1 MIFSLLYIVVA
12 VIVYNYAGTSM
23 AGLALCIMGVSNLS
37 LQLWK
42 KRYSLDALISPL
54 LAVILGVCAFFI
66 PDFIIIKLY
75 PLLISLVFLLF
86 FFYAVI
92 TKKYPLIGW
101 VEKFKK
107 RPLSNQETIDIKKS
121 HIFWVIV
128 LGINTLIHLYFV
140 LYGSVNAWA
149 LYSFAGWYLY
159 FGMAIIIQLS
169 FVHRETLSR
178 WFKNIWGYGLF
189 VLSIAIAFIFGVSS
203 YYISKILSK
212 PKPHIIFQRIV
223 ARMFRFFFRNS
234 PGVKK
239 LSLIKSDAIKND
251 KPYIYIA
258 SHQSWLDYPLMGAY
272 IVDLYHLT
280 NKKKAFAWYLRFTA
294 RLLGVIDGIGNQA
307 LYILLQK
314 LRNGSNVLIFPEGS
328 RSVDGKIGNF
338 KNGAFAL
345 SIKSDIEVVPVLIS
359 GTKLLVKKGSLNW
372 LANKNVTIEVQMLPP
387 VKANAKEDVSS
398 FANRVRAMMIA
409 SQKNHND

>member
-12 VIVYNYAGTSM
+12 VIVYNYGGTSM
-23 AGLALCIMGVSNLS
+23 AGLALCIMGVANLS
-37 LQLWK
+37 FQLWK

-128 LGINTLIHLYFV
+128 LGINTLIHLYFA

-159 FGMAIIIQLS
+159 FGIAIIIQLS
-169 FVHRETLSR
+169 FVHRETLSQ
-178 WFKNIWGYGLF
+178 WFRNIWGYGLF

-251 KPYIYIA
+251 K
-258 SHQSWLDYPLMGAY
+258 
-272 IVDLYHLT
+272 
-280 NKKKAFAWYLRFTA
+280 RFTA

>member
-1 MIFSLLYIVVA
+1 M
-12 VIVYNYAGTSM
+12 
-23 AGLALCIMGVSNLS
+23 
-37 LQLWK
+37 
-42 KRYSLDALISPL
+42 
-54 LAVILGVCAFFI
+54 
-66 PDFIIIKLY
+66 
-75 PLLISLVFLLF
+75 ISLVFLLF

-178 WFKNIWGYGLF
+178 WFRNIWGYGLF

-212 PKPHIIFQRIV
+212 PKPHIVFQRIV

-372 LANKNVTIEVQMLPP
+372 LANKNVTIEVQMLAP

>member
-1 MIFSLLYIVVA
+1 MIFSSLYIIIALMAYYYSGVHL
-12 VIVYNYAGTSM
+12 
-23 AGLALCIMGVSNLS
+23 AGLALCIAGAINL
-37 LQLWK
+37 LFQLFK
-42 KRYSLDALISPL
+42 KRYTLDALLSPF
-54 LAVILGVCAFFI
+54 LAIALGICAFFI

-75 PLLISLVFLLF
+75 PLLISFAFWLF
-86 FFYAVI
+86 FIYAVF

-101 VEKFKK
+101 VEKFRRKQ
-107 RPLSNQETIDIKKS
+107 LSAQERIDIKRS
-121 HIFWVIV
+121 HIFWVFI
-128 LGINTLIHLYFV
+128 LGVNTLIHLYFV

-149 LYSFAGWYLY
+149 LYSFAGWYVY
-159 FGMAIIIQLS
+159 FGAAMTIQLS
-169 FVHRETLSR
+169 FVYRKTVFQ
-178 WFKNIWGYGLF
+178 WFRNLWGYGLF
-189 VLSIAIAFIFGVSS
+189 IFSISIAFIFGVSS
-203 YYISKILSK
+203 YYISRILSK
-212 PKPHIIFQRIV
+212 PKPHKVFQSIV

-239 LSLIKSDAIKND
+239 LSLIKSNEIKSD
-251 KPYIYIA
+251 QPYIYVA
-258 SHQSWLDYPLMGAY
+258 SHESWLDYPLMGAY
-272 IVDLYHLT
+272 IVDLFHLT

-314 LRNGSNVLIFPEGS
+314 LREKSNVLIFPEGS
-328 RSVDGKIGNF
+328 RSINGKIGNF

-345 SIKSDIEVVPVLIS
+345 SMKSDIAVVPVVIS

-372 LANKNVTIEVQMLPP
+372 LANKNVIIEVQMLSP